1 MKNLKIRFR
10 KLPLIYVRYPSVP
23 SYPLL
28 QGRSILNA
36 PNHSKHLGLAKITHP
51 FHPYSGQSFKIL
63 KTRTVGGTETLIL
76 QETDRG
82 SFAVHREWTD
92 KAELQLPY
100 QYLHTPVSILSFQD
114 LLSLTELID
123 QLKQNMMTNQEKRL
137 DK

>member
-1 MKNLKIRFR
+1 M
-10 KLPLIYVRYPSVP
+10 
-23 SYPLL
+23 
-28 QGRSILNA
+28 
-36 PNHSKHLGLAKITHP
+36 AKITHP
-51 FHPYSGQSFKIL
+51 FHPYSGQSFTIL

-92 KAELQLPY
+92 KAELQPY
-100 QYLHTPVSILSFQD
+100 QDLTTPLSILSFHD